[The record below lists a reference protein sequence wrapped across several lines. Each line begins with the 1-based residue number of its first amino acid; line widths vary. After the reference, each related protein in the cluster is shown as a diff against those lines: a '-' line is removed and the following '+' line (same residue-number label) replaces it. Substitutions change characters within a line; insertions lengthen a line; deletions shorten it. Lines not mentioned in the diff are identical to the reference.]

1 VGLQPIIDLA
11 QRLGIRQSKLE
22 AVPALALGTSPVTLL
37 EMVSSYATIAAQGEY
52 RKPIFVRRIED
63 RDGNVIADFGGSA
76 PERAMSQQSALTLI
90 DMLRGVVTRGT
101 GAGVRSRFGIY
112 GDVAGKT
119 GTTQN
124 NTDGWFIMM
133 HPNLVAGARTGHNAA
148 LLVGDFFRGA
158 LDSKRLDAA
167 ALLPGGKR
175 PEPRRYEEEAPE
187 EEIFEEAPIEL
198 APGSRAD
205 QLDFL
210 QQPVPIQQEEA
221 IEVTE
226 PQEEAPPASNGQLPP
241 APIPPG
247 DPGPGPA
254 QP

>member
-1 VGLQPIIDLA
+1 
-11 QRLGIRQSKLE
+11 
-22 AVPALALGTSPVTLL
+22 
-37 EMVSSYATIAAQGEY
+37 
-52 RKPIFVRRIED
+52 
-63 RDGNVIADFGGSA
+63 
-76 PERAMSQQSALTLI
+76 MSQQSALTLI

-133 HPNLVAGARTGHNAA
+133 HPNLVAGAWVGFNDNRVAIRSTYWGQGGHNAA

-158 LDSKRLDAA
+158 FDSKRLDAA

-210 QQPVPIQQEEA
+210 QQPVQIQQEEA
-221 IEVTE
+221 VEVTE
-226 PQEEAPPASNGQLPP
+226 PQQQPQEQQPASSGQVPP
-241 APIPPG
+241 APIP
-247 DPGPGPA
+247 
-254 QP
+254 